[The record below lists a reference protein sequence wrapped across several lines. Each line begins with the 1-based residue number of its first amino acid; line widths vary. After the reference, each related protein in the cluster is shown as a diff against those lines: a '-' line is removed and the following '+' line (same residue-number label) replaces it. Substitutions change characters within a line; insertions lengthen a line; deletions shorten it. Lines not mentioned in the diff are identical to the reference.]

1 MAASVGVVD
10 QPQQDVG
17 GGSVVEQ
24 LVEVVAG
31 ALNIVAV
38 VDHLAVAV
46 EAFVKGKVLQPHFCR
61 RFYRRHCRENCS
73 YCCYCC

>member
-1 MAASVGVVD
+1 
-10 QPQQDVG
+10 
-17 GGSVVEQ
+17 
-24 LVEVVAG
+24 VVAG
-31 ALNIVAV
+31 ALDIVAV

-73 YCCYCC
+73 CCCWSSRCFD